1 MRVLVLAPQPF
12 FQERGT
18 PIAVKLA
25 VETLA
30 RTLPKST
37 LSAPA
42 IDLLTYAEGIDVPIQ
57 GVRHLRA
64 PTPRFL
70 YGVRPG
76 ISVKKII
83 HDVFFFIAFVRL
95 LIAER
100 GNQYSVIHAVEESV
114 FMAWLARALLGIPYI
129 YDMDSSLALQ
139 LTERWGWA
147 SFLQPLFNWF
157 EGLAVRGS
165 VAVAPVCDALE
176 HIALK
181 HGSRHTVLLRDIS
194 LLPSSPEGLSPQKLV
209 EQLEHG
215 SPVIL
220 YVGNLEPYQ
229 GIDLLLEA
237 FALVQEHQSA
247 PHLVVIGGNDA
258 SIASYREKA
267 KKLSCETHVS
277 FLGPKP
283 ITCLGE
289 YLAGADIL
297 VSPRTQGNN
306 TPMKIYSYL
315 HPGKPLVATDLPT
328 HRQVLD
334 ESIAVLAA
342 ATPASFAAGLKKL
355 LDDKNLRV
363 ALGTKARET
372 AESLY
377 TAEAFE
383 SQVSFLYEGVVASLK
398 DTAPPP
404 PPPQRAASGG
414 DLV

>member
-30 RTLPKST
+30 RTIST
-37 LSAPA
+37 SPSHVSS
-42 IDLLTYAEGIDVPIQ
+42 IDLLTYAEGVNVPIP
-57 GVRHLRA
+57 GVRHLRT

-76 ISVKKII
+76 ISIKKII

-95 LIAER
+95 LVAER
-100 GNQYSVIHAVEESV
+100 KNQYSLIHAVEESV
-114 FMAWLARALLGIPYI
+114 FMAWIARQVLGIPYI

-147 SFLQPLFNWF
+147 SFLQPVFNWL
-157 EGLAVRGS
+157 EGIAVRGS
-165 VAVAPVCDALE
+165 VAVAPVCNALE

-194 LLPSSPEGLSPQKLV
+194 LLPSSPEGGSPQKLV
-209 EQLEHG
+209 EQLKHG
-215 SPVIL
+215 SPIIL

-229 GIDLLLEA
+229 GIDLLLES
-237 FALVQEHQSA
+237 FALVTDHPSA
-247 PHLVVIGGNDA
+247 PHLVIIGGNDT
-258 SIASYREKA
+258 SIATYRAKA
-267 KKLSCETHVS
+267 EALACNSHVS

-283 ITCLGE
+283 ITALHDYLG
-289 YLAGADIL
+289 GADIL

-315 HPGKPLVATDLPT
+315 HSGKALVATDLPT

-334 ESIAVLAA
+334 DSIAVLTP
-342 ATPASFAAGLKKL
+342 ATPHGFADGMRKL
-355 LDDKNLRV
+355 LDNESLRTS
-363 ALGTKARET
+363 LGAQARET
-372 AESLY
+372 AETLY
-377 TAEAFE
+377 TAAAFE
-383 SQVSFLYEGVVASLK
+383 SQVAYLYQGVFASLNQLTQQPAK
-398 DTAPPP
+398 TAV
-404 PPPQRAASGG
+404 GG
-414 DLV
+414 DIR